1 MKIAVLNG
9 SPKGLKSITM
19 QSVQFIK
26 KEFAQHELEI
36 INISQKA
43 NKIKK
48 DPETLNNIIEKIKAA
63 DAVLWATPVYYF
75 LVPSQYKTFI
85 ELIFQE
91 DKNINAFRDKYT
103 SVLTTSV
110 HLLDHIAHNY
120 LNAICDDLSMKFLGS
135 FSADMHDF
143 LDDKERQRLLL
154 FMQSF
159 FNGIEKK
166 LPTAKKH
173 GPIDHKAIEYKPS
186 MPDGR
191 IDMGRHK
198 CVILNDAEENQSN
211 LFNMANAVA
220 NHLKG
225 DVEVINLYDIDIKT
239 GCQGCYHCAYDNT
252 CRFEKEDEFVGV
264 FNSKIEP
271 ADILLFCGTI
281 KDRYLSSRWKLFIDR
296 TFFKQHVPCLSGKQ
310 LGFLIS
316 GPLKKNSNLRQALE
330 AYSDLMGANLVDI
343 ITDENESSE
352 AMDAL
357 LSSLAQRLIDFAEK
371 GYYQPRYFYSIG
383 AMKIMRDLFWGK
395 YRFLCQADHKFYK
408 NNGIYDFPQKNYKD
422 RMLNNI
428 VIPLT
433 RIPSVRKKLYNS
445 VQEEMIKPYAKILNK
460 IGE

>member
-103 SVLTTSV
+103 AVLTTSV

-143 LDDKERQRLLL
+143 LDDK
-154 FMQSF
+154 
-159 FNGIEKK
+159 
-166 LPTAKKH
+166 
-173 GPIDHKAIEYKPS
+173 AIEYKPS

-220 NHLKG
+220 SHLRG
-225 DVEVINLYDIDIKT
+225 DVEVINLYDIDIKI

-296 TFFKQHVPCLSGKQ
+296 TFFKQHVPYLSGKQ

-316 GPLKKNSNLRQALE
+316 GPLKKNPNLRQALE

-395 YRFLCQADHKFYK
+395 YR
-408 NNGIYDFPQKNYKD
+408 
-422 RMLNNI
+422 
-428 VIPLT
+428 
-433 RIPSVRKKLYNS
+433 
-445 VQEEMIKPYAKILNK
+445 
-460 IGE
+460 